1 MRKPSLY
8 LRNVVSALILAAA
21 CLMAGT
27 SVSAADIPSA
37 LPSAGLPSLPDYG
50 STDTYSR
57 SYGTLPKS
65 YDSRKLGLITPVRN
79 QNPWGTCWAFG
90 ALSAGEASLIKKGLA
105 DTSVDLSELHL
116 SYFFFNSPT
125 DPLGNTA
132 KDTVSLPTTAS
143 NYLESGGN
151 NLFTMFELAS
161 WTGAAPEA
169 LAPYENSSSIPSLNS
184 ALAYEDTAHLQNAR
198 FVSTA
203 DLDSVKKLIMEYGA
217 VSSAFYYDS
226 RYLSDSS
233 GYYYPRV
240 ASYNNHIVTLVGWDD
255 NYAAYHFKEGSR
267 PSSPGAWI
275 AKNSH
280 GTSFGDGGY
289 FYISYEDKTLNNR
302 KDALSYAFDLDK
314 ADNYDHNYQYDG
326 SFGAS
331 TLDLD
336 NGECL
341 ANIFTVSG
349 NPGGREQLKA
359 VSFALYTPD
368 VYYSIQVYKNPDPGE
383 PESGTAMFSSKQYG
397 STTYSGYYTIPL
409 KTQPVFEEG
418 DTFSVVLTF
427 RGKNQTSV
435 DTFVDYTSNT
445 AGIQF
450 HSSATAGQS
459 FYKSSGTWK
468 DMTSIGN
475 KSAVARIK
483 AFTKNTAAA
492 VTLGTGSASS
502 STVSLSTPRIKSYLC
517 HGYNSVSLSWTA
529 VSGAT
534 GYKVYRSTSLNGT
547 YTRILT
553 TKRTSF
559 TDTKRI
565 TGVNY
570 YYRIRA
576 YKTSGSTTIH
586 SGYSSTVRVRVIPAT
601 PSIQNVRLANGNR
614 NLLLTWNAVS
624 GATGYSIYRS
634 TSKNGTY
641 QRIKIITSGRT
652 LSYLTNLPKE
662 GTSYYYKVQAYRLV
676 NSKYVCGYSSSPKG
690 YYRKKN

>member
-275 AKNSH
+275 AKKQPRYQLRRRRI
-280 GTSFGDGGY
+280 FLY
-289 FYISYEDKTLNNR
+289 LLR
-302 KDALSYAFDLDK
+302 RQDA
-314 ADNYDHNYQYDG
+314 
-326 SFGAS
+326 
-331 TLDLD
+331 
-336 NGECL
+336 E
-341 ANIFTVSG
+341 
-349 NPGGREQLKA
+349 
-359 VSFALYTPD
+359 
-368 VYYSIQVYKNPDPGE
+368 
-383 PESGTAMFSSKQYG
+383 
-397 STTYSGYYTIPL
+397 
-409 KTQPVFEEG
+409 
-418 DTFSVVLTF
+418 
-427 RGKNQTSV
+427 
-435 DTFVDYTSNT
+435 
-445 AGIQF
+445 
-450 HSSATAGQS
+450 
-459 FYKSSGTWK
+459 
-468 DMTSIGN
+468 
-475 KSAVARIK
+475 
-483 AFTKNTAAA
+483 
-492 VTLGTGSASS
+492 
-502 STVSLSTPRIKSYLC
+502 
-517 HGYNSVSLSWTA
+517 
-529 VSGAT
+529 
-534 GYKVYRSTSLNGT
+534 
-547 YTRILT
+547 
-553 TKRTSF
+553 
-559 TDTKRI
+559 
-565 TGVNY
+565 
-570 YYRIRA
+570 
-576 YKTSGSTTIH
+576 
-586 SGYSSTVRVRVIPAT
+586 
-601 PSIQNVRLANGNR
+601 
-614 NLLLTWNAVS
+614 
-624 GATGYSIYRS
+624 
-634 TSKNGTY
+634 
-641 QRIKIITSGRT
+641 
-652 LSYLTNLPKE
+652 
-662 GTSYYYKVQAYRLV
+662 
-676 NSKYVCGYSSSPKG
+676 
-690 YYRKKN
+690 

>member
-1 MRKPSLY
+1 M
-8 LRNVVSALILAAA
+8 
-21 CLMAGT
+21 
-27 SVSAADIPSA
+27 
-37 LPSAGLPSLPDYG
+37 
-50 STDTYSR
+50 
-57 SYGTLPKS
+57 
-65 YDSRKLGLITPVRN
+65 
-79 QNPWGTCWAFG
+79 
-90 ALSAGEASLIKKGLA
+90 
-105 DTSVDLSELHL
+105 DLSELHL

-203 DLDSVKKLIMEYGA
+203 DLDNVKKLIMEYGA

-280 GTSFGDGGY
+280 GISFGDGGY

-302 KDALSYAFDLDK
+302 KDALSYAFDLEK

-383 PESGTAMFSSKQYG
+383 PESGPGHVFFQAIWPHHLQRLLHDSTENPACLQG
-397 STTYSGYYTIPL
+397 SRYFLRSPHLPWKKSDQRGHLCGLYL
-409 KTQPVFEEG
+409 QHSRHPVPF
-418 DTFSVVLTF
+418 LRHR
-427 RGKNQTSV
+427 RGRA
-435 DTFVDYTSNT
+435 F
-445 AGIQF
+445 
-450 HSSATAGQS
+450 
-459 FYKSSGTWK
+459 
-468 DMTSIGN
+468 
-475 KSAVARIK
+475 IK
-483 AFTKNTAAA
+483 AAEP
-492 VTLGTGSASS
+492 G
-502 STVSLSTPRIKSYLC
+502 
-517 HGYNSVSLSWTA
+517 
-529 VSGAT
+529 
-534 GYKVYRSTSLNGT
+534 
-547 YTRILT
+547 
-553 TKRTSF
+553 
-559 TDTKRI
+559 
-565 TGVNY
+565 
-570 YYRIRA
+570 
-576 YKTSGSTTIH
+576 
-586 SGYSSTVRVRVIPAT
+586 
-601 PSIQNVRLANGNR
+601 
-614 NLLLTWNAVS
+614 
-624 GATGYSIYRS
+624 
-634 TSKNGTY
+634 
-641 QRIKIITSGRT
+641 KI
-652 LSYLTNLPKE
+652 
-662 GTSYYYKVQAYRLV
+662 
-676 NSKYVCGYSSSPKG
+676 
-690 YYRKKN
+690 